1 MVELLQEDLEIEV
14 VVPPVSGPVEDSSY
28 SAIIDILRSI
38 LMVIP
43 FGHFHSIDAFVMVLL

>member
-1 MVELLQEDLEIEV
+1 
-14 VVPPVSGPVEDSSY
+14 VPPVSGPVEDSSY